1 MDRKVKLSVQYAL
14 NAKGIPTIP
23 QFKKWVKAALTQD
36 ADITIRIVEE
46 HEGQEL
52 NNKFREKKTATNV
65 LTFFYDDILPLTGD
79 IVLCAAVIKKEAQQQ
94 DKTLMAHYA
103 HLTVHGVLHL
113 QGYDHEN
120 DQDATIME
128 QIETNIVTGLGYDD
142 PYQVRN

>member
-1 MDRKVKLSVQYAL
+1 MDRKLKLSVQYAL

-23 QFKKWVKAALTQD
+23 QFKKWVKAALTQN
-36 ADITIRIVEE
+36 AEITIRIVEE

-52 NNKFREKKTATNV
+52 NHKFRGKKAATNV

-79 IVLCAAVIKKEAQQQ
+79 IVLCAAVIEKEAQQQ

-113 QGYDHEN
+113 QGYDHED
-120 DQDATIME
+120 DQDAAIME
-128 QIETNIVTGLGYDD
+128 QIETNIVTHLGYDD

>member
-1 MDRKVKLSVQYAL
+1 MDSKVKLSVQYAL

-52 NNKFREKKTATNV
+52 NNKFRGKKTATNV

>member
-1 MDRKVKLSVQYAL
+1 MQYAL

-52 NNKFREKKTATNV
+52 NNKFRGKKTATNV

>member
-1 MDRKVKLSVQYAL
+1 MKLSVQYAL

-52 NNKFREKKTATNV
+52 NNKFRGKKTATNV